1 MDPVCER
8 ELLSLC
14 RDLEGVL
21 AAAPSAST
29 SVQGE
34 ALTHEINKFYCT
46 LSGPLTLD
54 ELRPLC
60 RDFLEQFRL
69 FFSAAKGRV
78 SGLGEV
84 LEANLQTTLTH
95 LCALVI
101 RMMEGLSAGMDREET
116 AHLAAAAAEYVVKAS
131 QASTDFRVQCIQN
144 FVVSKL
150 LSQIRLM
157 QSANEDLQSES
168 STPETQ
174 QAESQVTAHIQH
186 WRDVAASWL
195 PSSGSVHHIDEAEAV
210 IRECERTADEVDF
223 LVARVLTLGAGDVI
237 EEVGE

>member
-14 RDLEGVL
+14 RDLEDVL

-29 SVQGE
+29 AVRGE
-34 ALTHEINKFYCT
+34 PLTQEISKFYCT
-46 LSGPLTLD
+46 LGGPMTLD

-60 RDFLEQFRL
+60 RDFLQQFRL
-69 FFSAAKGRV
+69 FFAAAKGRV

-84 LEANLQTTLTH
+84 LEASLQTTLTH

-101 RMMEGLSAGMDREET
+101 RMIEGLSAGMDREEA

-131 QASTDFRVQCIQN
+131 QASTDFRVQFMQN
-144 FVVSKL
+144 FVVSQL

-168 STPETQ
+168 TTAETQ
-174 QAESQVTAHIQH
+174 QAEAQVAGHIQH
-186 WRDVAASWL
+186 WRGVATSWL
-195 PSSGSVHHIDEAEAV
+195 PSSGLVHHIDEAEAV
-210 IRECERTADEVDF
+210 IKECERAADEVDF

-237 EEVGE
+237 EEAGE